1 MFECGECG
9 KLFSQKGN
17 LTRHIRIHT
26 GAKPYS
32 CGYCGHRADQHY
44 DIIKH
49 ITCQAKVGYPSFP
62 VHIVERFFGHLDH
75 CRCVASMLPKHQ

>member
-49 ITCQAKVGYPSFP
+49 IRIHTGEKPYVCDKCNKPFARSDNLKS
-62 VHIVERFFGHLDH
+62 HKCLSSI
-75 CRCVASMLPKHQ
+75 LPKP